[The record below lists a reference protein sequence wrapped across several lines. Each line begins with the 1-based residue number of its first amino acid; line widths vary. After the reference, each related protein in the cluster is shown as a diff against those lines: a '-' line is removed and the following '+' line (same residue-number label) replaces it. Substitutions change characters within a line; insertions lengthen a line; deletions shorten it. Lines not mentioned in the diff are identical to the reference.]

1 MPEIIIYLAIGF
13 VLLYFGAEWLV
24 KGACNI
30 AFILRISQL
39 IVGLTVVSFG
49 TSAPELIVSLK
60 AGISGHGDISIGN
73 VVGSNIVNICFILG
87 LAAMINPLRIDDQIL
102 KFDLIVCIAAS
113 IVFWIFILDGVVSRA
128 EGFVLFAMLLAY
140 VTLLLRISLKDKE
153 KLEPSGAGAETKVGH
168 SVPKSMLLLVAGLAA
183 LVGGAHLFVEGAVK
197 LAKLLKVSEAV
208 IGLTVVAVGTS
219 LPELAAS
226 VVAAVKKKDD
236 ISVGNIIGSN
246 IFNICCIIGLVSMI
260 APIEAKGVNSMDF
273 AFMLGSALVL
283 FPIMFTGKII
293 TRLEGLFLV
302 IIYVVYVGMLWPK
315 G

>member
-1 MPEIIIYLAIGF
+1 MPEIIIYLVVGLA
-13 VLLYFGAEWLV
+13 LLYFGAEWLV

-39 IVGLTVVSFG
+39 IVGLTVVAFG

-60 AGISGHGDISIGN
+60 AGIGGHGDISIGN
-73 VVGSNIVNICFILG
+73 VVGSNIANICFILG
-87 LAAMINPLRIDDQIL
+87 LAAMINPLKIDMQIL

-113 IVFWIFILDGVVSRA
+113 IAFWVFILDGAVSRA
-128 EGFVLFAMLLAY
+128 EGVVLFAMLLAY
-140 VTLLLRISLKDKE
+140 VKLLIRISLKDKA
-153 KLEPSGAGAETKVGH
+153 KLGSSGAGAETKVGH
-168 SVPKSMLLLVAGLAA
+168 SVPKSMFLLVAGLAA

-197 LAKLLKVSEAV
+197 LAKLLNVGEAV

-246 IFNICCIIGLVSMI
+246 IFNICCIIGIVAMI
-260 APIEAKGVNSMDF
+260 GPIEAREVSFMDF

-283 FPIMFTGKII
+283 FPIMLTGRII

-302 IIYVVYVGMLWPK
+302 VIYVVYVAMLWPK